1 VLPVV
6 EGGGRLVGMVH
17 MHDLLRVG
25 R

>member
-1 VLPVV
+1 VRPVV